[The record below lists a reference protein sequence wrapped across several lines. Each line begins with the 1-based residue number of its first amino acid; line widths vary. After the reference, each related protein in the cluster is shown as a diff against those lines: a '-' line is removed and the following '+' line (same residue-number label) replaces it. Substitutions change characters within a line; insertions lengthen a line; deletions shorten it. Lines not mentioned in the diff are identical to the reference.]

1 MGFFIHFN
9 SFCNPTRDGSKNKNI
24 SYHQPATSANL
35 YKTVPCSENASMWA
49 LGFKSSNCSPPEMNL
64 LLLICDHPTCAS
76 SCRQMSTSP
85 DAGRTSVSLW
95 HVVWHQTKQ
104 TSAGA
109 WLWSLSLWAFPQV
122 SFNVGGSRED
132 LGKRMISCTETI
144 LLSVFLGVGLG
155 LPSILVK
162 LNLYLSSSE
171 LKIHAR

>member
-85 DAGRTSVSLW
+85 DAGKGLLCHFDMLFDIRLNRR
-95 HVVWHQTKQ
+95 QLEL
-104 TSAGA
+104 GCG
-109 WLWSLSLWAFPQV
+109 LSLSERFLRCHLMWGEAERIW
-122 SFNVGGSRED
+122 GSVWFRAQ
-132 LGKRMISCTETI
+132 KQSCC
-144 LLSVFLGVGLG
+144 
-155 LPSILVK
+155 
-162 LNLYLSSSE
+162 LYF
-171 LKIHAR
+171 